1 MLLRVL
7 HKWHRRFGIA
17 SALFVIMLAITGL
30 MLNHTGRLDLK
41 KNYVQNSFLLDL
53 YHINPEQPPGGY
65 SLGDHWISQVG
76 GRIYFDRAEIA
87 DSVEHL
93 IGVAALNQEMV
104 IAYDGKLLL
113 LNDQGEA
120 IEHLSGAEGV
130 PAGMRAIGITA
141 GQELVIR
148 GAHGDYLVDLENL
161 KWHEEDYI
169 EASWSQSRPLPD
181 HLVADLLKLY
191 RGKGLPLE
199 RVILDLHS
207 GRLLGAGGVYLVD
220 LAAILFVLLAFSGI
234 WMWTRRKHI

>member
-1 MLLRVL
+1 
-7 HKWHRRFGIA
+7 
-17 SALFVIMLAITGL
+17 
-30 MLNHTGRLDLK
+30 
-41 KNYVQNSFLLDL
+41 VQNSFLLDL
-53 YHINPEQPPGGY
+53 YHINPEQSPGGY
-65 SLGDHWISQVG
+65 SVGDHWISQIG
-76 GRIYFDRAEIA
+76 GRIYFDRNEVA
-87 DSVEHL
+87 DNVEHL
-93 IGVAALNQEMV
+93 IGIAALYEEIV

-113 LNDQGEA
+113 LDEQGEV
-120 IEHLSGAEGV
+120 IEHLNGSEGV

-141 GQELVIR
+141 SHELVIR

-169 EASWSQSRPLPD
+169 KANWSQSQPLPEA
-181 HLVADLLKLY
+181 LSTELLRLY

-207 GRLLGAGGVYLVD
+207 GRLLGAWGVYLVD